1 MADATDK
8 NPSAAKESNE
18 NTAPLAVTLVPA
30 DAPKKESKASKRRG
44 RNVSASAASA
54 RRPKPKAKV
63 NGSDTLFLVETE
75 EGSDQFAPESIKTL
89 DDFLDIMDEDRAI
102 LVSRSWR
109 RF

>member
-1 MADATDK
+1 MADATEK

-18 NTAPLAVTLVPA
+18 KSAPPAVPLVPA
-30 DAPKKESKASKRRG
+30 DAPKKESKTAKRRG
-44 RNVSASAASA
+44 RGAGPATATA
-54 RRPKPKAKV
+54 RRPKPKAKI

-75 EGSDQFAPESIKTL
+75 EGSEQFAPETIKNL
-89 DDFLDIMDEDRAI
+89 EEFLDIMDEDRAI